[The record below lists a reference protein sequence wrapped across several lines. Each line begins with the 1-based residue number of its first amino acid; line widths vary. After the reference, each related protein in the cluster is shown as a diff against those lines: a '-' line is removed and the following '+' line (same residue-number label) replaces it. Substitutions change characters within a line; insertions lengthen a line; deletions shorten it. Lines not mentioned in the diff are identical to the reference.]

1 QAGITVRVLDTA
13 DPDEIARGAHD
24 ADALLIGYSV
34 VDEALLGRLN
44 RVRLV
49 ATQAVGVDTGDLDA
63 CRRRGIAV
71 SNVPAAGTEEVAAHA
86 FAMSLAMLRGLPMLD
101 RQVRDGGWDGTVEQL
116 RRPSEVTVGV
126 LGLGRIG
133 RAYIEYIKPVVGGV
147 LGFDPYAEAPPG
159 VAQLDLD
166 DVIRRSDLL
175 SLHLPLTPDTAD
187 LIDEARLSLLPPG
200 ACIVNVA
207 RRGPRRISLRAACPQ
222 RPHDQAPASAGD
234 APCGVLIGGQ
244 RARLRTRASQERRGI
259 RGWRRARVSGR
270 LGDLNADGQAMCAAR
285 TGATADG
292 RVVGSRYVIGARGN
306 HAVAIHHGP
315 EHDRVSGTGYSG
327 PVFGPTVRA
336 HGRILEQVDGG
347 RHVPV
352 RHGQFVHRRPQVV
365 VAIGVLRLTGMPAI
379 IFTAA
384 GRMRH
389 VINTACRLGH
399 YLKHRPARAAEKG
412 ITDGQARPPLEVQGF
427 GSGDIFGVIGS
438 VEGQPVGDL

>member
-1 QAGITVRVLDTA
+1 MMAQQPSGAGTPVAVYTDVVDVDPGPGIELMEQAGITVRVLDTA

-49 ATQAVGVDTGDLDA
+49 ATQSVGVDTVDLDA

-207 RRGPRRISLRAACPQ
+207 RGGLIDPEALIRHLDSGHINGAALDVLASEPPAHNDSMIRHPRVLVTPHAAYLSASSA
-222 RPHDQAPASAGD
+222 RDYVLEQARNVVAFAAGD
-234 APCGVLIGGQ
+234 EL
-244 RARLRTRASQERRGI
+244 
-259 RGWRRARVSGR
+259 VS
-270 LGDLNADGQAMCAAR
+270 
-285 TGATADG
+285 
-292 RVVGSRYVIGARGN
+292 
-306 HAVAIHHGP
+306 
-315 EHDRVSGTGYSG
+315 
-327 PVFGPTVRA
+327 
-336 HGRILEQVDGG
+336 
-347 RHVPV
+347 
-352 RHGQFVHRRPQVV
+352 
-365 VAIGVLRLTGMPAI
+365 
-379 IFTAA
+379 
-384 GRMRH
+384 
-389 VINTACRLGH
+389 
-399 YLKHRPARAAEKG
+399 
-412 ITDGQARPPLEVQGF
+412 
-427 GSGDIFGVIGS
+427 
-438 VEGQPVGDL
+438 PVG